1 VRVFDAGSFETPS
14 DIDAASN
21 RAQRMGD
28 YRKLEVW
35 MLGSELSDRI
45 ALVVEGLPA
54 RIRAG
59 KGDQIMR
66 AADSIHEN
74 IAEGCGLNS
83 DRQLAKHLRIS
94 LGSANEVEDELAT
107 LNRRGY
113 LKEKDKDLI
122 PATRRLCAKIAKFI
136 QRLEPADPPH
146 GRRGRR

>member
-1 VRVFDAGSFETPS
+1 
-14 DIDAASN
+14 
-21 RAQRMGD
+21 MGD

-35 MLGSELSDRI
+35 KLGCELSDRV

-54 RIRAG
+54 RIRAE

-66 AADSIHEN
+66 AVDSIHEN

-94 LGSANEVEDELAT
+94 LGSANEVEDELGT

-113 LKEKDKDLI
+113 LKEKDQDLLS
-122 PATRRLCAKIAKFI
+122 ATRRLCAKIAKFI
-136 QRLEPADPPH
+136 QRLDPPQSPYSRRA
-146 GRRGRR
+146 GR